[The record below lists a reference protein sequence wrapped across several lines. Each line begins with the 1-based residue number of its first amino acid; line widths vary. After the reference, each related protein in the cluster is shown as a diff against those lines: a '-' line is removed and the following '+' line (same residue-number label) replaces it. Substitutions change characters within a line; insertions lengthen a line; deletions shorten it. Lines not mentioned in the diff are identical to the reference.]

1 MSRAVLRPAALLL
14 PLLLGACAQ
23 NAPAG
28 ERGFFGGL
36 GAAISGEDERQAQ
49 AAETRAQTAETRAL
63 EARAAAVQAEQR
75 QAASASAVRDA
86 ERRLAT
92 LDRQIAAMRQDL
104 AAARA
109 RRPNDPQGAALS
121 GRIEQLDR
129 DRAAAARA
137 PDPTTAQRLE
147 RQGQELA
154 RALEAYGRL

>member
-1 MSRAVLRPAALLL
+1 MRRPARLLLLL
-14 PLLLGACAQ
+14 PLLAACAQ

-36 GAAISGEDERQAQ
+36 GAAISGEDERQARVV
-49 AAETRAQTAETRAL
+49 ESRAQTAETRAL

-75 QAASASAVRDA
+75 QAATASAVRDA

-92 LDRQIAAMRQDL
+92 LERQIAAMRQDL
-104 AAARA
+104 ATARA

-137 PDPTTAQRLE
+137 PDPATAQRLE
-147 RQGQELA
+147 RQGQELG